1 MRVLKTASLYDTHT
15 EFVCSS
21 IENYDNYIR
30 EKEEEDNTPPKNK
43 PPPPPR
49 RQKRNSNTEW
59 FEEVW
64 RIFTMLLTATTCP
77 QTQINPLSLSNSPEH
92 SNSALLMGAKRI
104 PLHCYILSKF
114 NLKFELIINL
124 PVQCAELQKQKT
136 HSPLIFKLFTVSL
149 HWRNSSR
156 RRKSSESR

>member
-1 MRVLKTASLYDTHT
+1 MCAKNGTVHT

-30 EKEEEDNTPPKNK
+30 KEEEEEDNTPPKNK

-49 RQKRNSNTEW
+49 RQKRNSNRVIRGRSLTQ
-59 FEEVW
+59 V
-64 RIFTMLLTATTCP
+64 FTMLLTATTCP

-136 HSPLIFKLFTVSL
+136 HSPLIFKLFTASL
-149 HWRNSSR
+149 H
-156 RRKSSESR
+156 